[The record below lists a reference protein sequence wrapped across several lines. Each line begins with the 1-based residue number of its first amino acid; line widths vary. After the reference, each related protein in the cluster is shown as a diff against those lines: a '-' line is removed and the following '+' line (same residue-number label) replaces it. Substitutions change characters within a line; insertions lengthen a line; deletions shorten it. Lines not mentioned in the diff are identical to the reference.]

1 METALSVSQKLHA
14 TKVGFAAVW
23 LRHAPAP
30 LLWIH
35 PNAKNRVLMPDG
47 DSNAIFDSS
56 GIFIVGTCPP
66 MKMDTNL
73 LFRQSVMC
81 PLWRAHFF
89 IGQYILT
96 AVLKPSP
103 FGGRWRACAPD
114 EGEVSGKHPL
124 ISHLR

>member
-1 METALSVSQKLHA
+1 M
-14 TKVGFAAVW
+14 W

-35 PNAKNRVLMPDG
+35 PIDKNHVLMPKG

-73 LFRQSVMC
+73 LFRQSGAALCRLFSDFYVKRMYPYE
-81 PLWRAHFF
+81 PL
-89 IGQYILT
+89 
-96 AVLKPSP
+96 
-103 FGGRWRACAPD
+103 
-114 EGEVSGKHPL
+114 
-124 ISHLR
+124 HLG